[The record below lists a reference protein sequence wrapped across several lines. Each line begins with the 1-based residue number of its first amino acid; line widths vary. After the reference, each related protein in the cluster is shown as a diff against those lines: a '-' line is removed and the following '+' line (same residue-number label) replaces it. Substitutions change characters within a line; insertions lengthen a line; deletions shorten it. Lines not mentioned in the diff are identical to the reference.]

1 MPFRGFSRKA
11 IEVLVPKLIIKHGGQ
26 SRDFPI
32 AKESLSIGR
41 TPENDIELKDSL
53 ISRRHTSIVKK
64 GDRFVVYDLGSSNG
78 TFVNRERVE
87 SKPLEN
93 GDVIRV
99 GDTEIFYLEDDRAK
113 APLPPAVITNPAP
126 ARLEDK
132 KFTDFA
138 GSQQIVQRVDALAES
153 YSLDISDALSKG
165 LSLKDI
171 RRDSGGE
178 KAAKDSKMFFIL
190 FQVGKALST
199 AATLDDMLL
208 TAAKLIFEVIS
219 AERCVILLKDADGAG
234 LVPRLTVH
242 RTRGVIEGK
251 DLPVPKTITNQVV
264 GEKVSIITSDAL
276 QDPRFMQGLS
286 IVQYN
291 IRSALCVPL
300 WEADRV
306 YGAIY
311 VDNLAK
317 SYAFT
322 KDDLELLTAIAN
334 LIAIRIRGEE
344 TQARLRREETLRANL
359 SKYHSPDHVRL
370 LMERGGEVGLEV
382 AEREVSVVFIDVEGS
397 TRMAEAGNA
406 SEVAKLLNEFFLM
419 ATNAIFLHNGHVNNF
434 IGDEVMAIFNAPLDM
449 KDHAISAVKACV
461 TFLKDLERFCRENP
475 ERKFNVRCAIN
486 SGTAVAGNV
495 GTPTHIKYTVI
506 GDTVNIAA
514 RLTKFPQV
522 NSIVVGE
529 RTYELVRDV
538 FKAKDLGDTLLKGKE
553 KTLRAYEIQV

>member
-1 MPFRGFSRKA
+1 M
-11 IEVLVPKLIIKHGGQ
+11 PKLVIKQGGQ

-32 AKESLSIGR
+32 TKESLCIGR

-64 GDRFVVYDLGSSNG
+64 GERFVVYDLGSSNG
-78 TFVNRERVE
+78 TFVNRERIE
-87 SKPLEN
+87 SKTLEN

-99 GDTEIFYLEDDRAK
+99 GDTELYFLEDDKAK
-113 APLPPAVITNPAP
+113 APMAPAVMAGAAKPDEK
-126 ARLEDK
+126 R
-132 KFTDFA
+132 FTDYY

-171 RRDSGGE
+171 RKETGGE
-178 KAAKDSKMFFIL
+178 KAAKESKMFFIL

-199 AATLDDMLL
+199 AATLDDMLR
-208 TAAKLIFEVIS
+208 TATRLIFEVIN
-219 AERCVILLKDADGAG
+219 AERGVILLKSSQEAE
-234 LVPRLTVH
+234 LSPRLIYH
-242 RTRGVIEGK
+242 RAKGVIEGK
-251 DLPVPKTITNQVV
+251 EVNISKTITNQVV
-264 GEKVSIITSDAL
+264 NDKVSIITSDAL

-300 WEADRV
+300 WEEKEV

-311 VDNLAK
+311 LDNLAK

-334 LIAIRIRGEE
+334 LIAIRIRQEE
-344 TQARLRREETLRANL
+344 TQLRLRREETLRANL

-382 AEREVSVVFIDVEGS
+382 AERDVSVVFIDVEGS
-397 TRMAEAGNA
+397 TRMAETRNA
-406 SEVAKLLNEFFLM
+406 NEVAQLLNEFFLM
-419 ATNAIFLHNGHVNNF
+419 ATNAIFQHNGHVNNF
-434 IGDEVMAIFNAPLDM
+434 IGDEVMGIFNAPLDM
-449 KDHAISAVKACV
+449 ADHAVNAVRSCV
-461 TFLKDLERFCRENP
+461 TFLKELERFNEANP
-475 ERKFNVRCAIN
+475 ERKFSVRCAVN

-495 GTPTHIKYTVI
+495 GTPTHIKYTVL
-506 GDTVNIAA
+506 GDTVNVAA

-522 NSIVVGE
+522 NSVVVGE
-529 RTYELVRDV
+529 KTYELVRHV

-553 KTLRAYEIQV
+553 KTLRAYEIQL